1 MIPLEYGVHAM
12 SAAGVPIT
20 VAMLRSLQVLLGHLV
35 WLFAGVAILGNVLK
49 PFFGSRRVRYMQS
62 HAEHLLHCCCCV
74 VHKHKLCTE
83 EHKHKHKLCTVS
95 LSAIMR
101 EHSACTHC

>member
-1 MIPLEYGVHAM
+1 MIPLEYGVHAL

-49 PFFGSRRVRYMQS
+49 PFFGSRKVRSSASTRILHQSVHRVV
-62 HAEHLLHCCCCV
+62 A
-74 VHKHKLCTE
+74 
-83 EHKHKHKLCTVS
+83 
-95 LSAIMR
+95 
-101 EHSACTHC
+101 

>member
-1 MIPLEYGVHAM
+1 MIPLEYSVHAL

-49 PFFGSRRVRYMQS
+49 PFFGSRKVRYMRS
-62 HAEHLLHCCCCV
+62 FAEHLLYSSYCV
-74 VHKHKLCTE
+74 LHKHKLCTGY
-83 EHKHKHKLCTVS
+83 LC
-95 LSAIMR
+95 
-101 EHSACTHC
+101 